1 MSDLY
6 FNGESDCFN
15 EYTYDNE
22 VFWSTIFQ
30 PFQIEPGQK
39 KTSGNES
46 SHEKETKHINASA
59 ANLLHIRI
67 ENLDRGR
74 REASY
79 HPVFMGICPTISYMC

>member
-6 FNGESDCFN
+6 FNEECDCFN

-39 KTSGNES
+39 KTCGNES
-46 SHEKETKHINASA
+46 RQPSH
-59 ANLLHIRI
+59 
-67 ENLDRGR
+67 
-74 REASY
+74 
-79 HPVFMGICPTISYMC
+79 HPVLMGICPTISYVC